1 MNKVNQ
7 WFTQVFQDGR
17 DLARGHRMV
26 MCYDSSFS
34 KNPANLPRST
44 HVEFPDTPL
53 MYGKPVRRFAHF
65 YGSPVA
71 VLLHPDRLA
80 LSANGWGMA
89 PTTRN
94 LLDAFLEA
102 YQLPGHFHQK
112 KGEFCY
118 CERPFDDR
126 SVFIFDLTSRRL
138 EAVAMPNAK
147 DFILME
153 VD

>member
-26 MCYDSSFS
+26 MCYDSSFL

-80 LSANGWGMA
+80 LSANGWGTA

>member
-1 MNKVNQ
+1 MNKINRL
-7 WFTQVFQDGR
+7 FTWAFQNGR

-44 HVEFPDTPL
+44 HVEFPGTPL
-53 MYGKPVRRFAHF
+53 MHGKPVRRLAMFHTTA
-65 YGSPVA
+65 VA
-71 VLLHPDRLA
+71 VLLEPNRLA
-80 LSANGWGMA
+80 LSAQGYGDR

-102 YQLPGHFHQK
+102 YQVPGYFHQK

-118 CERPFDDR
+118 CEQPFDDR
-126 SVFIFDLTSRRL
+126 AVFVFNLLDRRL
-138 EAVAMPNAK
+138 EAVALPHAERL
-147 DFILME
+147 ILME

>member
-1 MNKVNQ
+1 MNKINQ
-7 WFTQVFQDGR
+7 LFTQAFQDGR
-17 DLARGHRMV
+17 DFGRGHRMV
-26 MCYDSSFS
+26 MCYDSGFS

-44 HVEFPDTPL
+44 YVEFPDTPL
-53 MYGKPVRRFAHF
+53 MHGKPVRRFAHF

-80 LSANGWGMA
+80 LSACGYGDR

-102 YQLPGHFHQK
+102 YQLPGYFHQK

-118 CERPFDDR
+118 CEQPFDDR
-126 SVFIFDLTSRRL
+126 AVFVFDLLDRRL

-147 DFILME
+147 DLILME

>member
-1 MNKVNQ
+1 MNKINR
-7 WFTQVFQDGR
+7 WFTQAFQDGR
-17 DLARGHRMV
+17 DFGRGRRMV

-34 KNPANLPRST
+34 KNPAYLPRST

-53 MYGKPVRRFAHF
+53 MHGKPVRRFAHF

-80 LSANGWGMA
+80 LNACGYGDR
-89 PTTRN
+89 PTTRY

-102 YQLPGHFHQK
+102 FQLPGYFHLK

-118 CERPFDDR
+118 CGQPFDDR
-126 SVFIFDLTSRRL
+126 SVFIFDLTSRSL
-138 EAVAMPNAK
+138 EAVAVPHVA
-147 DFILME
+147 DFIFME
-153 VD
+153 VY

>member
-1 MNKVNQ
+1 MNKINRL
-7 WFTQVFQDGR
+7 FTQAFQDGR
-17 DLARGHRMV
+17 DFGRSQRMV

-44 HVEFPDTPL
+44 YNEFPDVPL
-53 MYGKPVRRFAHF
+53 MHGKPVRRFAQF
-65 YGSPVA
+65 YGSTVA

-80 LSANGWGMA
+80 LSAHGWGTS

-102 YQLPGHFHQK
+102 YQLPGYFRQK

-126 SVFIFDLTSRRL
+126 AVFVFDLLDRRL

-147 DFILME
+147 DLILME

>member
-1 MNKVNQ
+1 MNKINRL
-7 WFTQVFQDGR
+7 FTQAFQDGR
-17 DLARGHRMV
+17 DFGRGHRMV

-53 MYGKPVRRFAHF
+53 MHGKPVRRFAHF

-80 LSANGWGMA
+80 LSACGYGDR

-102 YQLPGHFHQK
+102 YQLPGYFHQK

-118 CERPFDDR
+118 CGLPFDDR
-126 SVFIFDLTSRRL
+126 SVFVFDLMFRRL
-138 EAVAMPNAK
+138 EAVAMPHAAHP
-147 DFILME
+147 ILME
-153 VD
+153 VA